1 MKELQDKLI
10 SEHILFDRRGSKQP
24 SVMERLREEAI
35 KNFEQ
40 LGFPTTKLE
49 DWKYTNM
56 RSVLKD
62 EYKIFS
68 ETKDIPVNYS
78 DIKKYMVHNIDSY
91 NLVFINGVY
100 SSYLSTTTHDEA
112 DVCVLSSAMRQ
123 GKYQP
128 VIENYYNNIADNKEH
143 FVALNTAYTR
153 DGAYIHIPNNVI
165 LSRPIQITYFTM
177 GDEKLISHPRNL
189 IVLGDNSSAKII
201 ERHQTLNGLEN
212 FSNSVTEIHVSKNA
226 HLDYYKIQNDDF
238 AASLVDSTYSTQER
252 DATSSVHTFSLGGN
266 ITRNSLNFIQNGVNC
281 NSILKAITLGEGDQL
296 IDHHTFVEHMS
307 PNCESHELY
316 RTVMND
322 NSKGVFNG
330 KVLVDADAQKIDAFQ
345 QNNNILL
352 SPNAGVDT
360 KPQLEIFADD
370 VKCSHGCTVGQL
382 DDEAKFYLKSRGI
395 PDKEAKA
402 MMLFAFC
409 ADVME
414 TIDIPELK
422 NKISVIIAKKLGVDL
437 SF

>member
-1 MKELQDKLI
+1 MKELQEKLI
-10 SEHILFDRRGSKQP
+10 SEHVLFDRKSKQP
-24 SVMERLREEAI
+24 TIMENLRAEAI

-56 RSVLKD
+56 RSVLKN
-62 EYKIFS
+62 EYRLFS
-68 ETKDIPVNYS
+68 EIEDIPVNYS
-78 DIKKYMVHNIDSY
+78 EIKKYMVHNIDSY

-112 DVCVLSSAMRQ
+112 DVCVLSSAMRH
-123 GKYQP
+123 GKYQT
-128 VIENYYNNIADNKEH
+128 VIENFYNKIADTKEH
-143 FVALNTAYTR
+143 FVALNTAYTQ

-165 LSRPIQITYFTM
+165 LSRPIQITYFST

-189 IVLGDNSSAKII
+189 VIVGDNAQARII
-201 ERHQTLNGLEN
+201 ERHQTINGLDN
-212 FSNSVTEIHVSKNA
+212 FSNAVTEIHVGRNG
-226 HLDYYKIQNDDF
+226 HLDYYKIQNDDH

-252 DATSSVHTFSLGGN
+252 DAVSSVHTFSFGGN
-266 ITRNSLNFIQNGVNC
+266 ITRNSLNFIQNGENC
-281 NSILKAITLGEGDQL
+281 NSILKGITLGEDEQL
-296 IDHHTFVEHMS
+296 IDHHTFVEHVS

-316 RTVMND
+316 RTVLND
-322 NSKGVFNG
+322 YSKGVFNG

-352 SPNAGVDT
+352 SPNASVDT

-382 DDEAKFYLKSRGI
+382 DTEAMFYLKSRGI
-395 PDKEAKA
+395 PEKEAKA
-402 MMLFAFC
+402 LMLFAFC
-409 ADVME
+409 ADVLDSIE
-414 TIDIPELK
+414 IPELK
-422 NKISVIIAKKLGVDL
+422 AKITAIIARKLGVDL